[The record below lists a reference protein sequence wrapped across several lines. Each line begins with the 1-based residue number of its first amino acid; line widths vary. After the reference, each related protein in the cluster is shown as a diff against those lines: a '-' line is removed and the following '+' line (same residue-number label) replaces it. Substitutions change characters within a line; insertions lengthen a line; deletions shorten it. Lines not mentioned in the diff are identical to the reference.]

1 MAKMPSAPRAS
12 TPAAE
17 ATMKANRR
25 TDTKPELAV
34 RRAIHAAG
42 LRYRVD
48 APIKLPSGGQVRP
61 DVVFPARRICLF
73 VDGCFWHGCEQHYMA
88 PSANGSYWRA
98 KLELNRARDRRV
110 TDALV
115 ADGWKV
121 VRAWEHE
128 DIEAVAARVIAA
140 VREAVP

>member
-1 MAKMPSAPRAS
+1 
-12 TPAAE
+12 
-17 ATMKANRR
+17 MKANRR
-25 TDTKPELAV
+25 TGTKPELAV

-61 DVVFPARRICLF
+61 DVVFPTRRVCLF
-73 VDGCFWHGCEQHYMA
+73 VDGCFWHGCEQHYSA

-115 ADGWKV
+115 ADGWTV

-128 DIEAVAARVIAA
+128 ASEAVAALVIAA
-140 VREAVP
+140 VREAAA

>member
-1 MAKMPSAPRAS
+1 
-12 TPAAE
+12 
-17 ATMKANRR
+17 MKANRR
-25 TDTKPELAV
+25 KDTKPELVV

-48 APIKLPSGGQVRP
+48 APIKLSRGGQVRP
-61 DVVFPARRICLF
+61 DVVFLARRVCLF
-73 VDGCFWHGCEQHYMA
+73 VDGCFWHGCEQHYTV
-88 PSANGSYWRA
+88 PSANSRYWQA

-115 ADGWKV
+115 ADGWTV

-128 DIEAVAARVIAA
+128 DAEEVAARVIAM
-140 VREAVP
+140 VREARPGHA